1 VKLLG
6 VYGKGISQ
14 TPPVQ
19 VPLQVAPH
27 DPQLLSSVWKFAQPP
42 LQAV

>member
-1 VKLLG
+1 LLG

-19 VPLQVAPH
+19 VPLHVAPH
-27 DPQLLSSVWKFAQPP
+27 EPQLLLSFE
-42 LQAV
+42 